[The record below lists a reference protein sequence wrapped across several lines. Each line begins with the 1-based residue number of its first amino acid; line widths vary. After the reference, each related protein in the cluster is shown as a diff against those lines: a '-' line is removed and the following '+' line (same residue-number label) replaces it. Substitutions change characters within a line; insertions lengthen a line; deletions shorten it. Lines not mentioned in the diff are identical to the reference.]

1 MSQSPTQPVFDGM
14 GAIVGPDGC
23 GFRVWAP
30 HASAVSVVGDF
41 NDWAADADPL
51 AGEGNG
57 YWYTFVPG
65 VSPGEIGRAHV

>member
-57 YWYTFVPG
+57 YSV
-65 VSPGEIGRAHV
+65 RATCREPASGTPTGTR